1 MSKDKK
7 TRVATNAKKKGTKTM
22 KKQVKNTKI
31 QYQEEQ
37 QSQAFLN
44 RLLIDDLV
52 KGNVYFK
59 SLNPTTICIEI
70 TEGYNKPFY
79 GVFEIEKETDRII
92 QVREYYKD
100 ISFENLINV
109 FIARD

>member
-1 MSKDKK
+1 MKK
-7 TRVATNAKKKGTKTM
+7 ITKTM
-22 KKQVKNTKI
+22 NKTNETNNTNHYEEV
-31 QYQEEQ
+31 YQT
-37 QSQAFLN
+37 QAFLN
-44 RLLIDDLV
+44 RLLIDDLF

-59 SLNPTTICIEI
+59 SRNPTTICIEI

-79 GVFEIEKETDRII
+79 DVFEIDTETDRII

-100 ISFENLINV
+100 ISFENLTTV

>member
-1 MSKDKK
+1 
-7 TRVATNAKKKGTKTM
+7 M
-22 KKQVKNTKI
+22 KKQVKNTTI

-37 QSQAFLN
+37 ISQAFLN
-44 RLLIDDLV
+44 QLLIDDLV

-70 TEGYNKPFY
+70 TEGYNNKPFY
-79 GVFEIEKETDRII
+79 DVFEIEKETDRII
-92 QVREYYKD
+92 EVREYYKD
-100 ISFENLINV
+100 ISFENLTNV